1 LTELLEHTVETYTA
15 ADGYVLHYR
24 HWRPQETPKA
34 RVVCVHGIQ
43 SHSGW
48 YLYSSSRLCAAEYEV
63 FYLDRRGSG
72 LNEQDRGHAKN
83 FHVLIDDLVLF
94 LGRVRAQEP
103 RRPVVLSGVSW
114 GGKLVVAVA
123 KDHPKLIDALVLLCP
138 GLFPKVGVPP
148 LEKVRI
154 ALSRVFARYRRFTI
168 PLTDP
173 ELFTANPKWL
183 EFLRTDPL
191 SLHRA
196 TASMLVASAR
206 LDWYLR
212 DAPEKIHTPAL
223 LFLAGQDR
231 IIDNERTRRYF
242 ERFRSPNKR
251 VIEYPD
257 AHHTLEFEP
266 DPDPFIDDWIQWLD
280 EVVGTRGGDS
290 HGVPAAQSPDATSH
304 PEPDSADG

>member
-1 LTELLEHTVETYTA
+1 LPDREPSIESYRA
-15 ADGYVLHYR
+15 ADGYELRYR
-24 HWRPQETPKA
+24 HWVPTETPKA
-34 RVVCVHGIQ
+34 RLVCVHGIQ

-48 YLYSSSRLCAAEYEV
+48 YLHSSARLCEAGYEV

-72 LNEQDRGHAKN
+72 LNTQDRGHARN

-94 LGRVRAQEP
+94 LSKVRVVEP
-103 RRPVVLSGVSW
+103 RRPVILMGVSW

-123 KDHPKLIDALVLLCP
+123 KDHPQVLDALVLICP
-138 GLFPKVGVPP
+138 GLFPKVSPP
-148 LEKVRI
+148 WYEKVRI
-154 ALSRVFARYRRFTI
+154 LLARAYAKERQFTI

-196 TASMLVASAR
+196 TAAMLVASAR

-212 DAPEKIHTPAL
+212 DAPERITHPVA

-231 IIDNERTRRYF
+231 IIDNERTKRYF
-242 ERFRSPNKR
+242 ERFASSKKQLF
-251 VIEYPD
+251 EYPQ

-266 DPDPFIDDWIQWLD
+266 DPEPFIRDLIGWLED
-280 EVVGTRGGDS
+280 VSDQAQALRRDAPPNGG
-290 HGVPAAQSPDATSH
+290 
-304 PEPDSADG
+304 